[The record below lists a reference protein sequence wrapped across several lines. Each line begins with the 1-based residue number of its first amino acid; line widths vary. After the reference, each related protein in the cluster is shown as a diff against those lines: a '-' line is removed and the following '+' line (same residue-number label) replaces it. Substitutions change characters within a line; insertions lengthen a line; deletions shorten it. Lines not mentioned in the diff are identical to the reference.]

1 MYCDSNYE
9 HPPDGD
15 QPVARLLR
23 KYIEPMFKVGL
34 LLFIW

>member
-1 MYCDSNYE
+1 MYCDSDYDNT
-9 HPPDGD
+9 PDGV

-34 LLFIW
+34 SLFIW

>member
-1 MYCDSNYE
+1 MYCDSDNE
-9 HPPDGD
+9 DPAGGD

-23 KYIEPMFKVGL
+23 KYIEPMFKVDL